1 MKIPNENASHPP
13 RLNENFPNSELQ
25 QISNT
30 PVNTQFGICSCLTAL
45 TLPKKVLPHTH
56 NSHKTQPGTS
66 RLVFAGMV
74 RFGVLINLSLLVIFF
89 SFKCQK
95 APAQNKALTTPI
107 KQLVS
112 V

>member
-30 PVNTQFGICSCLTAL
+30 PVNIVWDMQLLTAL

-56 NSHKTQPGTS
+56 NSRKTQPGTS

-74 RFGVLINLSLLVIFF
+74 RFGVLINLSLLVIF
-89 SFKCQK
+89 SPSNAKRHQPK
-95 APAQNKALTTPI
+95 TRL
-107 KQLVS
+107 
-112 V
+112 